1 MNRSDCV
8 PGPHYMLTLQ
18 GKDLHG
24 LYHRKHLL
32 HDRKWDFFFFF
43 CSATASKLYNKSG
56 DSLADPAM
64 GGALLIETAVV
75 KSEKNAFNVYYL
87 NTQKSRDNM
96 CSK

>member
-1 MNRSDCV
+1 MAYITGNIC
-8 PGPHYMLTLQ
+8 YMTEN
-18 GKDLHG
+18 GIF
-24 LYHRKHLL
+24 
-32 HDRKWDFFFFF
+32 FFFFF

-75 KSEKNAFNVYYL
+75 KSEKNAFNVDYL

>member
-1 MNRSDCV
+1 MAYITGNIC
-8 PGPHYMLTLQ
+8 YMTEN
-18 GKDLHG
+18 GI
-24 LYHRKHLL
+24 
-32 HDRKWDFFFFF
+32 FFFF

-75 KSEKNAFNVYYL
+75 KSEKNAFNVDYL

>member
-1 MNRSDCV
+1 MAYITGNIC
-8 PGPHYMLTLQ
+8 YMTEN
-18 GKDLHG
+18 GI
-24 LYHRKHLL
+24 
-32 HDRKWDFFFFF
+32 FFF

>member
-1 MNRSDCV
+1 MAYITGNIC
-8 PGPHYMLTLQ
+8 YMTEN
-18 GKDLHG
+18 GI
-24 LYHRKHLL
+24 
-32 HDRKWDFFFFF
+32 FFFFF

-75 KSEKNAFNVYYL
+75 KSEKNAFNVDYL